1 MEDVLGRLEL
11 GRKKYGHGV
20 VVDHDTTEWGTK
32 ENSWMEMAREE
43 FLDAVVYVTA
53 DYIRKNR
60 MGSMEVNYMMNRPG
74 YMESENVDEWLS
86 KNPIDDDN
94 ELIKYILNNW
104 KDHMEP
110 CRHKSLLCTLFNI
123 LEYP

>member
-1 MEDVLGRLEL
+1 MEEVLGRLEM
-11 GRKKYGHGV
+11 GKKKYGHGV
-20 VVDHDTTEWGTK
+20 VVNHDTTTWGTK

-60 MGSMEVNYMMNRPG
+60 LGPMEAKYIEG
-74 YMESENVDEWLS
+74 C
-86 KNPIDDDN
+86 KNIFEEKDDN

-104 KDHMEP
+104 KEHMEP
-110 CRHKSLLCTLFNI
+110 CRHKTLLCTLFNI
-123 LEYP
+123 LECP